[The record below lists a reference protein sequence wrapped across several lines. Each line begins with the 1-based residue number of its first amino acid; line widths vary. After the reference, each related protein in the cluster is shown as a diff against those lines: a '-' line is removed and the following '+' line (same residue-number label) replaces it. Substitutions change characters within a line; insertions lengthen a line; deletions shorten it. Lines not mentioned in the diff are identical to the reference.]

1 MTDTHGRPTDS
12 TTLPRLKPKPLPPIY
27 PVPEYAVEGQRKVWY
42 EEMRG
47 DLQVPWMAVVTMAYA
62 HYPHF
67 FAELWR
73 GLRPLVRSRPFVEA
87 FQSNRVFA
95 EDAVR
100 GLNPPAIA
108 PRLAQAGYAPREIGN
123 IRDMVDVFSHGNQPY
138 VIIAT
143 LVRFLLEGNDM
154 AGSGTAPAFA
164 GRHAPDVTV
173 PFVLME
179 AHHADEPTRAVYE
192 DVKRVL
198 GLPFVNT
205 DYRAFGRWPSYWA
218 AAWSDLRQVAG
229 TAAHEAICA
238 ALHER
243 CLAQVG
249 TRLPNPGGLS
259 ADSLRAAAAKDAP
272 LDEVIHM
279 SRLFQW
285 LLPGLI
291 TNVAYLRAQLGP
303 AS

>member
-1 MTDTHGRPTDS
+1 MTEI
-12 TTLPRLKPKPLPPIY
+12 LPRLKPEPLPQIH
-27 PVPEYAVEGQRKVWY
+27 PVPEYAIEGQRKTWY
-42 EEMRG
+42 EEMKH
-47 DLQVPWMAVVTMAYA
+47 DLQVPWMGVVTMAYA

-73 GLRPLVRSRPFVEA
+73 GLRPLVRSRPFVDA
-87 FQSNRVFA
+87 CQSNRA
-95 EDAVR
+95 CIEQ
-100 GLNPPAIA
+100 AIA
-108 PRLAQAGYAPREIGN
+108 GLRPPTLLPRLEREGYATREIDD
-123 IRDMVDVFSHGNQPY
+123 IWRMVEVFSHGNQPY
-138 VIIAT
+138 LIIAT
-143 LVRFLLEGNDM
+143 LTRFLLEGNDM
-154 AGSGTAPAFA
+154 GGSGAAPVFE

-179 AHHADEPTRAVYE
+179 AHHADEPTQDLYE

-205 DYRAFGRWPSYWA
+205 DYRAFARWPSYWA

-229 TAAHEAICA
+229 TAAHEAICT

-243 CLAQVG
+243 CLAQAAAQ
-249 TRLPNPGGLS
+249 LPNPGELS

-272 LDEVIHM
+272 LDDVIQM

-291 TNVAYLRAQLGP
+291 TNIAYLRAQLPRTGN
-303 AS
+303 